1 VDGSGATGD
10 YIKDE
15 FVLGQV
21 GQAQMLI
28 QIGLAEKTS
37 TYAGIMGI
45 GYDLNEA
52 TSTQYPN
59 FMDLM
64 VNNDITNTKLYSI
77 WLNDLDSSTG
87 SILFGGI
94 DTDKYYGT
102 LYSMPIHP
110 NGTGKYTEFL
120 VDLTSISYT
129 PQVGGSSIP
138 ITNSS
143 FTTGV
148 VLESSTTQIYLP
160 DAIVADIYSKF
171 NVSIAS
177 DKAPYVDCKYSN
189 SSYMS
194 FGFESGSIIN
204 VPYTDFINKLYV
216 PNPLPSNLSF
226 TDVCSFGIQP
236 AGS

>member
-1 VDGSGATGD
+1 MAGGFDISYVGGSGAQGE

-37 TYAGIMGI
+37 TSTGIMGI

-52 TSTQYPN
+52 SSTEYPN

-64 VNNDITNTKLYSI
+64 VTNGITNTKRYSI

-94 DTDKYYGT
+94 DTDKFYGT

-120 VDLTSISYT
+120 GTSRQFRTRHRRDQPYLSQT
-129 PQVGGSSIP
+129 PV
-138 ITNSS
+138 
-143 FTTGV
+143 FH
-148 VLESSTTQIYLP
+148 
-160 DAIVADIYSKF
+160 
-171 NVSIAS
+171 
-177 DKAPYVDCKYSN
+177 
-189 SSYMS
+189 
-194 FGFESGSIIN
+194 
-204 VPYTDFINKLYV
+204 
-216 PNPLPSNLSF
+216 
-226 TDVCSFGIQP
+226 
-236 AGS
+236 